1 MKFRTRKMVKPGD
14 LNGRNTLFGGRLLE
28 WIDEECAI
36 YCACQMQ
43 TQLIVTKY
51 ISEINF
57 LAPAF
62 AGEVIEIGVD
72 TVSIGLTSLT
82 VCADVRN
89 KATQNKILTID
100 RLVFVAVNEFSRP
113 TRHALASQVSTSGAR
128 HVSLSA

>member
-1 MKFRTRKMVKPGD
+1 MVKPGD

-43 TQLIVTKY
+43 TQTIVTKY

-57 LAPAF
+57 LAPALL
-62 AGEVIEIGVD
+62 GDIIEIGVD
-72 TVSIGLTSLT
+72 TVCVGNTSLT
-82 VCADVRN
+82 VCANVRN

-100 RLVFVAVNEFSRP
+100 RLVFVAVDEFSRP
-113 TRHALASQVSTSGAR
+113 TQHALATQLKSSIVKPLNVDG
-128 HVSLSA
+128 

>member
-1 MKFRTRKMVKPGD
+1 MTLKFRTRKMVKPGD

-43 TQLIVTKY
+43 RHLIVTKY

-62 AGEVIEIGVD
+62 TGEVIEIGVD
-72 TVSIGLTSLT
+72 TVSIGKTSLT
-82 VCADVRN
+82 VCANVRN
-89 KATQNKILTID
+89 KATQRKILTID
-100 RLVFVAVNEFSRP
+100 RLVFVAVDEAGRP
-113 TRHALASQVSTSGAR
+113 ARHALAGKAGELSSTLAM
-128 HVSLSA
+128 